1 VFVITGCTI
10 ALVIFMGWYSERNQR
25 RDSDEVH
32 INIKQSR
39 QDLRLITFLLMAV
52 VVLLAIIADKLH

>member
-1 VFVITGCTI
+1 VFVIIGCTI
-10 ALVIFMGWYSERNQR
+10 AVVVLMAWFSERNQR
-25 RDSDEVH
+25 RDSDEVQV
-32 INIKQSR
+32 NIKQSR